1 MKENVSFPKQQE
13 LPEFDVLLGIK
24 DKVFNSYFLS
34 SLS

>member
-24 DKVFNSYFLS
+24 DSYFLS